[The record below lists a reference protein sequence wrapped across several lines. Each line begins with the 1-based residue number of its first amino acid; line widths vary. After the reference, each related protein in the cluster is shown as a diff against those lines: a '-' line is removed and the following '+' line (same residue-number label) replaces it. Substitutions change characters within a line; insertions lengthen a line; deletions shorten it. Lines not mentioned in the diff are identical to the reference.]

1 MKPFS
6 ARELVAR
13 VGTHLEMAKLRREA
27 AMALH
32 QSEKRF
38 RELAD
43 NAPVVIWV
51 ANDCGNVEFVNRT
64 YLKYF
69 AISLADVAGRGWKVL
84 IHPDDHE
91 SYCKKFLAAAAA
103 GRRFRA
109 ECRVRRGD
117 GEWRWVDSWA
127 VPRSSESERRSGMV
141 GCNVDVTERVQAEER
156 IRELGAIVEFSEDAI
171 LGKTL
176 DGIIT
181 SWNKGAERIY
191 GFAAHEAVGKSVSIC
206 FHRAANTKC
215 SKSFERLP
223 PVNPLIHMKRCIE
236 EKMGKKFICS

>member
-1 MKPFS
+1 MSPS
-6 ARELVAR
+6 AGQIALERILVDPPDL
-13 VGTHLEMAKLRREA
+13 V
-27 AMALH
+27 
-32 QSEKRF
+32 
-38 RELAD
+38 
-43 NAPVVIWV
+43 
-51 ANDCGNVEFVNRT
+51 
-64 YLKYF
+64 
-69 AISLADVAGRGWKVL
+69 LADVMMPRLDGFSLLKRLRADERTRPLPFIMLSARAGEE
-84 IHPDDHE
+84 PDDHE

-223 PVNPLIHMKRCIE
+223 P
-236 EKMGKKFICS
+236 

>member
-1 MKPFS
+1 MSPS
-6 ARELVAR
+6 AGQIALERILVDPPDL
-13 VGTHLEMAKLRREA
+13 V
-27 AMALH
+27 
-32 QSEKRF
+32 
-38 RELAD
+38 
-43 NAPVVIWV
+43 
-51 ANDCGNVEFVNRT
+51 
-64 YLKYF
+64 
-69 AISLADVAGRGWKVL
+69 LADVMMPRLDGFSLLKRLRADERTRPLPFIMLSARAGEE
-84 IHPDDHE
+84 PDDHE

>member
-156 IRELGAIVEFSEDAI
+156 IRELGAIVEFSEDVAPR
-171 LGKTL
+171 LSVETSLNGNGSSRSFGKAKN
-176 DGIIT
+176 DYERRMNNCKCQVFRG
-181 SWNKGAERIY
+181 SGVGAR
-191 GFAAHEAVGKSVSIC
+191 
-206 FHRAANTKC
+206 
-215 SKSFERLP
+215 
-223 PVNPLIHMKRCIE
+223 RC
-236 EKMGKKFICS
+236 GH